1 MVDWL
6 QEIRDA
12 ILYEPINLW
21 LGFSFLCRNSR
32 SGDVIYLFACPQLS
46 PFHSKFHKP
55 SEFNEF
61 IDEFKGKSHLDLL
74 EETFVSTQDDNP
86 FASSGF
92 YPYKLIC
99 SYIWIR
105 KYY

>member
-1 MVDWL
+1 MDVVDWL

-32 SGDVIYLFACPQLS
+32 SGDIIYLFACPQLS
-46 PFHSKFHKP
+46 PFHSKFRNP
-55 SEFNEF
+55 TEFNAF

-74 EETFVSTQDDNP
+74 EDTKMPMMPLKCEQ
-86 FASSGF
+86 
-92 YPYKLIC
+92 LI
-99 SYIWIR
+99 SHRHITG
-105 KYY
+105 